1 MKKNVI
7 PAINLTKQWLKCW
20 LFYVIMVTKMA
31 DDKIS
36 QTTLKTLVE
45 ADAIRSASVVGEASG
60 FYIAVKY
67 GETEKVLTARAGNV
81 RFFRSMDTV
90 VDYLRKTIGIGRFNV
105 DMANYDPEKMKDAG
119 RKRPDRRE
127 AMKKVNQAVERD
139 KWFREQVEI
148 GLKSVDDKKTRPA
161 NEFFKELET
170 RIDDKP
176 A

>member
-1 MKKNVI
+1 
-7 PAINLTKQWLKCW
+7 
-20 LFYVIMVTKMA
+20 MA

-67 GETEKVLTARAGNV
+67 GETEKVLTARTGKI

-105 DMANYDPEKMKDAG
+105 DMANYDPEQMKDAG
-119 RKRPDRRE
+119 RKRPDRKE

-139 KWFREQVEI
+139 KWFRQQVEI
-148 GLKSVDDKKTRPA
+148 GLKSADEGMTRPV
-161 NEFFKELET
+161 NDFFNELES
-170 RIDDKP
+170 RIDGKQT
-176 A
+176 

>member
-1 MKKNVI
+1 M
-7 PAINLTKQWLKCW
+7 
-20 LFYVIMVTKMA
+20 IMVTKMA

-60 FYIAVKY
+60 FYITVKY

-105 DMANYDPEKMKDAG
+105 DMVNYDPEEMKDAG

-148 GLKSVDDKKTRPA
+148 GLKSVDEKKTRPA

-176 A
+176 T

>member
-1 MKKNVI
+1 
-7 PAINLTKQWLKCW
+7 
-20 LFYVIMVTKMA
+20 MV

-67 GETEKVLTARAGNV
+67 GETEKVLTARTGNV

-90 VDYLRKTIGIGRFNV
+90 VDYLRKTIGLARFNV
-105 DMANYDPEKMKDAG
+105 DMLKYDPEQMKDAG
-119 RKRPDRRE
+119 RKRPDRKE

-139 KWFREQVEI
+139 KWFQQQVEI
-148 GLKSVDDKKTRPA
+148 GLKSVDGGKVRSAKDA
-161 NEFFKELET
+161 LNDLES
-170 RIDDKP
+170 RLDDLP
-176 A
+176 R

>member
-1 MKKNVI
+1 
-7 PAINLTKQWLKCW
+7 
-20 LFYVIMVTKMA
+20 MA

-45 ADAIRSASVVGEASG
+45 ADAIRSTSVVGESSG

-67 GETEKVLTARAGNV
+67 GDSEKVLAARTGNV

-105 DMANYDPEKMKDAG
+105 EMANYDPAQMKDTG
-119 RKRPDRRE
+119 RKRPDRKE

-139 KWFREQVEI
+139 KWFRQQVEMGI
-148 GLKSVDDKKTRPA
+148 ESKKKGKTRPL
-161 NEFFKELET
+161 NEFFNEVEASLDEH
-170 RIDDKP
+170 
-176 A
+176 

>member
-1 MKKNVI
+1 
-7 PAINLTKQWLKCW
+7 
-20 LFYVIMVTKMA
+20 MA

-45 ADAIRSASVVGEASG
+45 ADAIRSTSVVGESSG

-67 GETEKVLTARAGNV
+67 GDSEKVLAARTGNV

-105 DMANYDPEKMKDAG
+105 EMANYDPAQMKDTG
-119 RKRPDRRE
+119 RKRPDRKE

-139 KWFREQVEI
+139 KWFRQQVEMGI
-148 GLKSVDDKKTRPA
+148 ESKKKGKTRSMD
-161 NEFFKELET
+161 EFFNEVEAGLDEH
-170 RIDDKP
+170 
-176 A
+176 

>member
-1 MKKNVI
+1 MS
-7 PAINLTKQWLKCW
+7 
-20 LFYVIMVTKMA
+20 

-67 GETEKVLTARAGNV
+67 GETEKKLAARAGNV

-90 VDYLRKTIGIGRFNV
+90 VDYLRKTIGIGRFSV
-105 DMANYDPEKMKDAG
+105 DMANYDPEQMKDAG
-119 RKRPDRRE
+119 RKRPDRKE

-139 KWFREQVEI
+139 KWFRQHIESGI
-148 GLKSVDDKKTRPA
+148 KSSGKGKTRPVK
-161 NEFFKELET
+161 EFLTELEAK
-170 RIDDKP
+170 IDDLP
-176 A
+176 T

>member
-1 MKKNVI
+1 
-7 PAINLTKQWLKCW
+7 
-20 LFYVIMVTKMA
+20 MVTKMA

-105 DMANYDPEKMKDAG
+105 DMVNYDPKEMKDAG

-139 KWFREQVEI
+139 KWFREQVEM
-148 GLKSVDDKKTRPA
+148 GLKSADEKKTRPV

>member
-1 MKKNVI
+1 
-7 PAINLTKQWLKCW
+7 
-20 LFYVIMVTKMA
+20 MA

-45 ADAIRSASVVGEASG
+45 ADAIRSTSVVGESSG

-67 GETEKVLTARAGNV
+67 GDSEKVLAARTGNV

-105 DMANYDPEKMKDAG
+105 EMANYDPAQMKDTG
-119 RKRPDRRE
+119 RKRPDRKE

-139 KWFREQVEI
+139 KWFRQQVEMGI
-148 GLKSVDDKKTRPA
+148 ESKKNGKTRPL
-161 NEFFKELET
+161 NEFFNEVEASLDEH
-170 RIDDKP
+170 
-176 A
+176 

>member
-1 MKKNVI
+1 
-7 PAINLTKQWLKCW
+7 
-20 LFYVIMVTKMA
+20 MA

-45 ADAIRSASVVGEASG
+45 ADAIRSTSVVGESSG

-67 GETEKVLTARAGNV
+67 GESEKVLAARTGNV

-105 DMANYDPEKMKDAG
+105 EMANYDPAQMKDTG
-119 RKRPDRRE
+119 RKRPDRKE

-139 KWFREQVEI
+139 KWFRQQVEMGI
-148 GLKSVDDKKTRPA
+148 ESKKKGKTRPL
-161 NEFFKELET
+161 NEFFNEVEASLDEH
-170 RIDDKP
+170 
-176 A
+176 

>member
-1 MKKNVI
+1 
-7 PAINLTKQWLKCW
+7 
-20 LFYVIMVTKMA
+20 MA

-45 ADAIRSASVVGEASG
+45 AEAVRSASVVGEASG

-67 GETEKVLTARAGNV
+67 GETEKVLTARTGKI

-105 DMANYDPEKMKDAG
+105 DMKNYDPEQMKDAG
-119 RKRPDRRE
+119 RKRPDRKE

-139 KWFREQVEI
+139 KWFREQIEI
-148 GLKSVDDKKTRPA
+148 GLKSVQNGKTRPA
-161 NEFFKELET
+161 KEFFSELEA
-170 RIDDKP
+170 RVDEK
-176 A
+176 